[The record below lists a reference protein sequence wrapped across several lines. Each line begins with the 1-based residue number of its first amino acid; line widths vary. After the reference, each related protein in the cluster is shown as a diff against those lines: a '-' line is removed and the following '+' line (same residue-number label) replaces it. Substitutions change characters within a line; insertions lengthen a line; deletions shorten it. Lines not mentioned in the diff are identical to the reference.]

1 MHEIKKDP
9 SFRKVI
15 QSRQEFIDTE
25 GYAALESTDLA
36 MDQGKFLLNG
46 LFSNKLF
53 PED

>member
-15 QSRQEFIDTE
+15 QTRQEFIDTE
-25 GYAALESTDLA
+25 GYPALESTDLA

-46 LFSNKLF
+46 LFVKQTV
-53 PED
+53 P